1 MAEEYGFTLNMSAVV
16 NKDGK
21 LSLGVKANDTN
32 GFDVDVQRDN
42 VDVESITDTKSFM
55 QDFLDEIE
63 AAYQKK
69 ETEDNSVEGRLK
81 RLEEENA
88 KLRKQLEQTR
98 LEKQA
103 MRTSKPVENKKA
115 ESADNPMKKD
125 EKKKPAR
132 RNSYGIFDDLFYD
145 FGLFDK
151 FLSNW

>member
-21 LSLGVKANDTN
+21 LSLGVKANDTD
-32 GFDVDVQRDN
+32 GFDIDVQRNN
-42 VDVESITDTKSFM
+42 VDVESIDTESFM

-63 AAYQKK
+63 AAYEKK
-69 ETEDNSVEGRLK
+69 DRPEDNSAEGRLK

-103 MRTSKPVENKKA
+103 MRTSEPVEHK
-115 ESADNPMKKD
+115 KKD
-125 EKKKPAR
+125 GTKKDTKRRSAR
-132 RNSYGIFDDLFYD
+132 CDFYD
-145 FGLFDK
+145 FFDD
-151 FLSNW
+151 FLQLW